1 MKRVATTINLA
12 ARCWLDAA
20 PAKSKLK
27 ILKRRRKR
35 RRLWFGWPPLLGHWL
50 GTSPYIRCFSFQE
63 RQKIP
68 LLEEKKERVGIFN
81 AGKMQFLILHFC
93 FHPTRRRLSNVWQL
107 FRVETDRLSTDDDHV
122 LGPGRTKFDFEKT

>member
-50 GTSPYIRCFSFQE
+50 GTSPYIR
-63 RQKIP
+63 
-68 LLEEKKERVGIFN
+68 LLFVSRETKNTTTGGKKERVGIFN
-81 AGKMQFLILHFC
+81 AGKMLQNL
-93 FHPTRRRLSNVWQL
+93 R
-107 FRVETDRLSTDDDHV
+107 DGD
-122 LGPGRTKFDFEKT
+122 